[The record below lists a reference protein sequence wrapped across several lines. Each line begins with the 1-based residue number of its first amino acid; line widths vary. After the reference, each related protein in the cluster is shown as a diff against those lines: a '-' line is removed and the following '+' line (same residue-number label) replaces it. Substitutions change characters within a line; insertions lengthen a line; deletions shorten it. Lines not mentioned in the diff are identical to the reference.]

1 MQNVKKIM
9 LLLPTGMTIRNF
21 LSTDIVK
28 NILEKSSHEIICC
41 VHNPEKYCSYFEH
54 ERIQYINFYEKK
66 KYSFSNL
73 LMMILRRR
81 FYAINENK
89 TLIILKKNPFT
100 KSHFKEKIFSL
111 LSYPFPKSKKIF
123 NCLRFL
129 QNYIYFSPNE
139 IKTQFELHKPDL
151 IFSTHLVARHE
162 YAYLMEAKK
171 RNIPTIGMV
180 KSFDNLTGKGFL
192 PYKTDYAIVWNDIL
206 KDELISIYEYN
217 ESNISVTGIP
227 QFDIYNESPKIS
239 KDKFFKKY
247 NLKKNMKVILFA
259 TNSKLITPDGCE
271 YIEFLASKLIE
282 LNAQMIVR
290 IHPTDH
296 IANYKGFQYKNVCF
310 QIPGAE
316 DGDGSNERVA
326 AQEFLEDLRDT
337 LYFSDVTIN
346 TASTMSLDAVAHDKP
361 VINIAFDMI
370 NKSYFKSVERYYEFV
385 HYQPIIDSNATSIA
399 KNKVDLYKYLE
410 TYLNN
415 SDYLKDERQNLRNR
429 MLAGQ
434 KGNASKNVAETI
446 LQILN
451 RPRVNS
457 LS

>member
-1 MQNVKKIM
+1 MQNIKKIM

-21 LSTDIVK
+21 LNTDIVK

-41 VHNPEKYCSYFEH
+41 VNNPEKYRSYFEH

-66 KYSFSNL
+66 TYSFSNL
-73 LMMILRRR
+73 LMIVLRRR

-89 TLIILKKNPFT
+89 TLNILKKNPFI
-100 KSHFKEKIFSL
+100 KNNFKFKI
-111 LSYPFPKSKKIF
+111 LSFLPYPFPKSKTIF
-123 NCLRFL
+123 NSLKFL
-129 QNYIYFSPNE
+129 QKSTYFSPVE
-139 IKTQFELHKPDL
+139 IKTQFDDHKPDL

-162 YAYLMEAKK
+162 YGYLMEAKK
-171 RNIPTIGMV
+171 RDIPTLGMV

-206 KDELISIYEYN
+206 KDELIGIYKYD
-217 ESNISVTGIP
+217 ESNISVTGVP
-227 QFDIYNESPKIS
+227 QFDIYKESPKIS

-259 TNSKLITPDGCE
+259 TNSQLITPDDFE
-271 YIEFLASKLIE
+271 YVEFLASKLIE

-296 IANYKGFQYKNVCF
+296 IGRYKGVQYKNVCF

-326 AQEFLEDLRDT
+326 AKEFLEDLSDT

-346 TASTMSLDAVAHDKP
+346 TASTMSLDAIAHDKP
-361 VINIAFDMI
+361 VVNIAFDMVD
-370 NKSYFKSVERYYEFV
+370 KPYFKSVERYYEFV

-399 KNKVDLYKYLE
+399 KNKIELYKYLE
-410 TYLNN
+410 SYLNN
-415 SDYLKDERQNLRNR
+415 SDQLKVERQNLRNQ

-434 KGNASKNVAETI
+434 KGDASKNVAETI

-451 RPRVNS
+451 QSRVNS

>member
-1 MQNVKKIM
+1 MQNTKKIM

-21 LSTDIVK
+21 LNTDIVK

-41 VHNPEKYCSYFEH
+41 VNNPEKYRAYFEH
-54 ERIQYINFYEKK
+54 GRIQYINFYEKK

-73 LMMILRRR
+73 LTIILRRR

-89 TLIILKKNPFT
+89 TLIILKKHPFT
-100 KSHFKEKIFSL
+100 KNNFKDRILSFF
-111 LSYPFPKSKKIF
+111 SYPFPKSKTIF
-123 NCLRFL
+123 NSLKFL
-129 QNYIYFSPNE
+129 QKSTYFSPIE
-139 IKTQFELHKPDL
+139 IKSQFEHHKPDL

-162 YAYLMEAKK
+162 YGYLMEAKK

-206 KDELISIYEYN
+206 KDELISIYKYD
-217 ESNISVTGIP
+217 ESNISVTGVP
-227 QFDIYNESPKIS
+227 QFDIYKESPKIS

-259 TNSKLITPDGCE
+259 TNSQLITPDDFL
-271 YIEFLASKLIE
+271 YVEFLASKLIE

-290 IHPTDH
+290 IAPTDH
-296 IANYKGFQYKNVCF
+296 IERYKGVQYKNVCF

-326 AQEFLEDLRDT
+326 AKEFLEDLSDT
-337 LYFSDVTIN
+337 LYYSDVTIN
-346 TASTMSLDAVAHDKP
+346 TMSTMSLDAIAHDKP
-361 VINIAFDMI
+361 VINIAFDMV
-370 NKSYFKSVERYYEFV
+370 NRPYFKSVERFYEFV

-399 KNKVDLYKYLE
+399 KNKIELYEYLE

-415 SDYLKDERQNLRNR
+415 SDHLKVERQNLRNQ

-434 KGNASKNVAETI
+434 KGDASKNVAETI
-446 LQILN
+446 LQRLN
-451 RPRVNS
+451 RSRVNN

>member
-1 MQNVKKIM
+1 MQNTKKIM

-21 LSTDIVK
+21 LNTDIVK
-28 NILEKSSHEIICC
+28 NILENSSHEIICC
-41 VHNPEKYCSYFEH
+41 INNPDRYRPYFKH
-54 ERIQYINFYEKK
+54 ERIQYISFYEKK
-66 KYSFSNL
+66 TFSFSNL

-100 KSHFKEKIFSL
+100 KNNFKAKVLSF
-111 LSYPFPKSKKIF
+111 LSYPFPKSKRIF
-123 NCLRFL
+123 NSLKFL
-129 QNYIYFSPNE
+129 QNYIYFSPIE
-139 IKTQFELHKPDL
+139 IKTQFELYNPDL

-171 RNIPTIGMV
+171 RNIPTVGMV

-206 KDELISIYEYN
+206 KDELINIYEFD
-217 ESNISVTGIP
+217 EKNISVTGIP
-227 QFDIYNESPKIS
+227 QFDIYKKSPKIS
-239 KDKFFKKY
+239 KEKFFKKY

-259 TNSKLITPDGCE
+259 TNSNLITPDGCE
-271 YIEFLASKLIE
+271 YVKFLASKLIE
-282 LNAQMIVR
+282 LDAQMIVR

-296 IANYKGFQYKNVCF
+296 IANYKGLRYKNVCF

-326 AQEFLEDLRDT
+326 AKEFLEDLSDT

-346 TASTMSLDAVAHDKP
+346 TASTMSLDAIAHDKP
-361 VINIAFDMI
+361 VINIAFDMFD
-370 NKSYFKSVERYYEFV
+370 KPYFKSVERYYEFV
-385 HYQPIIDSNATSIA
+385 HYQPIINSNATSIA
-399 KNKVDLYKYLE
+399 KNKDDLYKYLE

-415 SDYLKDERQNLRNR
+415 SDYLKDERQNLRNQ

-434 KGNASKNVAETI
+434 KGDASKNVAETI

-451 RPRVNS
+451 RSSVNS
-457 LS
+457 LY

>member
-1 MQNVKKIM
+1 MQNKKKIM
-9 LLLPTGMTIRNF
+9 LLLPTGITIRNF
-21 LSTDIVK
+21 LNTDIVK

-41 VHNPEKYCSYFEH
+41 VNNPEKYRSYFEH

-66 KYSFSNL
+66 MYSFSNL
-73 LMMILRRR
+73 LMMVLRRR

-89 TLIILKKNPFT
+89 TLAILKKNPFA
-100 KSHFKEKIFSL
+100 KNNFKTKIFSFL
-111 LSYPFPKSKKIF
+111 PYPFPKSKTIF
-123 NCLRFL
+123 NSLKFL
-129 QNYIYFSPNE
+129 QKSVYFSPVE
-139 IKTQFELHKPDL
+139 IKNQFEHHKPDL

-162 YAYLMEAKK
+162 YGYLMEAKK
-171 RNIPTIGMV
+171 RDIPTIGMV

-206 KDELISIYEYN
+206 KDELIGIYNYD
-217 ESNISVTGIP
+217 ESNISVTGVP
-227 QFDIYNESPKIS
+227 QFDIYKESPKIS
-239 KDKFFKKY
+239 KDNFFKKY

-259 TNSKLITPDGCE
+259 TNSQLITPDDFE
-271 YIEFLASKLIE
+271 YIEFLASKLIK

-290 IHPTDH
+290 IHPTDY
-296 IANYKGFQYKNVCF
+296 IGRYKGVQYKNVCF
-310 QIPGAE
+310 QIPGVE

-326 AQEFLEDLRDT
+326 AKEFLEDLSDT

-346 TASTMSLDAVAHDKP
+346 TASTMSLDAIAHDKP
-361 VINIAFDMI
+361 VINIAFDMVD
-370 NKSYFKSVERYYEFV
+370 KSYFKSVERYYEFV

-399 KNKVDLYKYLE
+399 KNKIELYEYLKS
-410 TYLNN
+410 YLNN
-415 SDYLKDERQNLRNR
+415 SDHLKVERRNLRNQ

-434 KGNASKNVAETI
+434 KGDASKNVAETI

-451 RPRVNS
+451 RSRVNS

>member
-1 MQNVKKIM
+1 MHNTKKIM

-21 LSTDIVK
+21 LNTDIVK
-28 NILEKSSHEIICC
+28 NIIEKSSHEIICC
-41 VHNPEKYCSYFEH
+41 VNNPDKYRSYFKH

-66 KYSFSNL
+66 IYSFSNL

-89 TLIILKKNPFT
+89 TLFILKKNPFT
-100 KSHFKEKIFSL
+100 KNYFKARVLSFLSH
-111 LSYPFPKSKKIF
+111 PFPKSKNIYNF
-123 NCLRFL
+123 LRFL
-129 QNYIYFSPNE
+129 QKAINFSTIE

-162 YAYLMEAKK
+162 YGYLMEAKK

-180 KSFDNLTGKGFL
+180 KSFDNLTGKGFI

-206 KDELISIYEYN
+206 KEELISIYKYD
-217 ESNISVTGIP
+217 ESKIIITGVP
-227 QFDIYNESPKIS
+227 QFDSYKKSPIIS

-247 NLKKNMKVILFA
+247 NLKKNKKTILFA
-259 TNSKLITPDGCE
+259 TNSQFISPDDVK
-271 YIEFLASKLIE
+271 YVEFLASKLIE

-296 IANYKGFQYKNVCF
+296 IGRYKGIQYKNVCF
-310 QIPGAE
+310 QNPGAE

-326 AQEFLEDLRDT
+326 AREFLEDLSDT

-346 TASTMSLDAVAHDKP
+346 TASTMSLDAIVHDKP
-361 VINIAFDMI
+361 VINIAFDI
-370 NKSYFKSVERYYEFV
+370 VKKPYFKSVERYYEFD
-385 HYQPIIDSNATSIA
+385 HYQPIIESNATSIA
-399 KNKVDLYKYLE
+399 KNKVELYEYLE

-415 SDYLKDERQNLRNR
+415 SVHLKVERQNLRNH

-434 KGNASKNVAETI
+434 KGDASKKVAETI

-451 RPRVNS
+451 QSKVNS

>member
-1 MQNVKKIM
+1 M

-21 LSTDIVK
+21 LNTDIVK
-28 NILEKSSHEIICC
+28 NIIEKSSHEIICC
-41 VHNPEKYCSYFEH
+41 VNNPEKYRSYFEH

-66 KYSFSNL
+66 TYSFSNL

-89 TLIILKKNPFT
+89 TLIILKKNPFA
-100 KSHFKEKIFSL
+100 KNNFKDKILSF
-111 LSYPFPKSKKIF
+111 LSYPFPKSKTIF
-123 NCLRFL
+123 NSLKFL
-129 QNYIYFSPNE
+129 QNSVYFSPVK
-139 IKTQFELHKPDL
+139 IKTQFEHHKPDL

-162 YAYLMEAKK
+162 YGYLMEAKK
-171 RNIPTIGMV
+171 RDIPTIGMV

-206 KDELISIYEYN
+206 KDELIGIYKYD
-217 ESNISVTGIP
+217 ESNISVTGVP
-227 QFDIYNESPKIS
+227 QFDIYKESPKIS

-259 TNSKLITPDGCE
+259 TNSQLITPDDFE
-271 YIEFLASKLIE
+271 YVEFLASKLIE

-296 IANYKGFQYKNVCF
+296 IGRYKGVQYKNVCF

-326 AQEFLEDLRDT
+326 AKEFLEDLSDT

-346 TASTMSLDAVAHDKP
+346 TASTMSLDAIAHDKP
-361 VINIAFDMI
+361 VVNIAFDMVD
-370 NKSYFKSVERYYEFV
+370 KPYFKSVERYYEFV

-399 KNKVDLYKYLE
+399 KNKIELYEYLE
-410 TYLNN
+410 SYLNN
-415 SDYLKDERQNLRNR
+415 SDQLKVERQNLRNQ

-434 KGNASKNVAETI
+434 KGDASKNVAETI

-451 RPRVNS
+451 RSRVNS